1 MFCNCI
7 EVGYLFFKDVGFF
20 VYNRFLFLYNFI
32 IKDWLDYNILVYII
46 LIFEGGVG
54 YFYIGVKFNLYIDN
68 KISLNFKSFIYDI
81 FYLFIFIVI

>member
-20 VYNRFLFLYNFI
+20 VYNRLLFLYNFI
-32 IKDWLDYNILVYII
+32 IKGWLDYNILVYII

-54 YFYIGVKFNLYIDN
+54 YFYIGVIFFYIL
-68 KISLNFKSFIYDI
+68 IIIL
-81 FYLFIFIVI
+81 V